1 MPNRLAGEISP
12 YLLQHAENPVDWC
25 PWNEEALQA
34 ARDSQR
40 PIFLS
45 IGYSACH
52 WCHVMER
59 ESFENP
65 AIAAYLNEHFV
76 SIKVDREERPDLDQ
90 IYMTAVQLMTGRGGW
105 PLSMFLT
112 PDLQPFYGGT
122 YWPPESRH
130 GMPGFDRVLRAV
142 IDAWTNRREQAI
154 EQAAAL
160 TRDVRRIGGEPAM
173 ELNEPIAEQTN
184 GPPSLFANP
193 PRVQEL
199 AELAVT
205 RLVQSAD
212 LVHGGFGAAPKFPH
226 PMDIQLLLRHAELE
240 GRSDCL
246 DIAQLTLDKMAAG
259 GIYDHLGGGFARY
272 SVDDRWL
279 VPHFEKMLY
288 DNALLARTYLR
299 AWQVTGHDRYR
310 WVAQKTLDWAMS
322 EMLDA
327 SGGFY
332 ASLDA
337 DSEGVEG
344 LFYTWTPAEIGEAL
358 GGRAPAVIEAFGVTE
373 EGHLDGRSVLH
384 LPAGVPPDEI
394 EPGFEELSDELLAAR
409 TKRVRP
415 ALDDKVISSWN
426 SLMVSALAEAGAVL
440 ERPDYLEAAHRT
452 ADFIWNGMRGTQGN
466 LLRTWRHGEA
476 RLNAYLEDHAFLLEA
491 LLDLYQADFNPAVF
505 DRARAVAETMIDRF
519 ADPARGGFFTTSHDH
534 EELIAR
540 RKDVGDHPIPSGS
553 SSAALG
559 LLKLS
564 ALTGEAT
571 YRRKA
576 EEVLKLL
583 APAIA
588 RQPSAFG
595 HLLQALALYGSSS
608 PELAITWTADSGM
621 GDAAPLVRE
630 ARRRFRPNLVMAA
643 GPEGTDTPPLLR
655 ERIAVKGAPAAYVCE
670 NFTCKAPVTEPA
682 DLGKELDALDQ

>member
-1 MPNRLAGEISP
+1 MSNRLADETSP
-12 YLLQHAENPVDWC
+12 YLLQHQDNPVDWQ
-25 PWNEEALQA
+25 PWGPEALSE
-34 ARDSQR
+34 ARERQV
-40 PIFLS
+40 PILLS
-45 IGYSACH
+45 VGYAACH

-59 ESFENP
+59 ESFEDE
-65 AIAAYLNEHFV
+65 ATAAYMNEHFV
-76 SIKVDREERPDLDQ
+76 PVKVDREERPDIDA
-90 IYMTAVQLMTGRGGW
+90 IYMEAVQSITGQGGW
-105 PLSMFLT
+105 PLTAFLD
-112 PDLQPFYGGT
+112 PAGVPFHGGT
-122 YWPPESRH
+122 YFPPDDSR
-130 GMPGFDRVLRAV
+130 GMPSFMMVMEAV
-142 IDAWTNRREQAI
+142 IKAWDERRDEILAQSGDVRTRLGAIALIGAPEGDLDPELAARRAGNLAEQA
-154 EQAAAL
+154 
-160 TRDVRRIGGEPAM
+160 DM
-173 ELNEPIAEQTN
+173 
-184 GPPSLFANP
+184 
-193 PRVQEL
+193 
-199 AELAVT
+199 
-205 RLVQSAD
+205 D
-212 LVHGGFGAAPKFPH
+212 LGGFGPAPKFP
-226 PMDIQLLLRHAELE
+226 PA
-240 GRSDCL
+240 S
-246 DIAQLTLDKMAAG
+246 TLDFLLGQGETAAVEVTLDRMAAG
-259 GIYDHLGGGFARY
+259 GIFDQLAGGFARY

-682 DLGKELDALDQ
+682 DLGKELDALD